1 MTRLSDERGL
11 PLSGLNAAQIQR
23 YDALLDELYS
33 YIPGVQDRLEA
44 LLQEAP
50 GFVLGQV
57 LRGYAVMTDGLLSGL
72 PKARHYLSQAEQ
84 LADSAT
90 DRERLHIGVL
100 RAWVEG
106 RLADRLQGLE
116 DIVLRWPLDLLAYR
130 QLTGMLFWTGDKRRQ
145 LAAALQA
152 LPHWDP
158 QVPGYRLVLGPLA
171 FALEEAGHYTLAES
185 HARKALE
192 YQATDLWSLHALAH
206 VLEMQGRARE
216 GEQTLMAVG
225 KQLNG
230 FNLFRGHLWWHL
242 ALFKLALGKD
252 EEVLRLW
259 DEQIFPEPSAFYL
272 DQQNAASLLA
282 RLEIQGIPVGQRW
295 EKVAQAAETTL
306 GQHLVLFTVP
316 HQALALARTGR
327 LSALAQTLAA
337 VEAQAQTGVD
347 QAPLAA
353 AVSGALALYQ
363 EGAYRPFLQRMR
375 SLRHEA
381 QALGASHA
389 QQDLFFQLMVDAA
402 LRLDDL
408 SLAKSLLKERL
419 AGRLKGADYW
429 PQMAAQFQRVDR
441 ETQAEALR
449 TLLRSAPAN

>member
-11 PLSGLNAAQIQR
+11 PLSGLDTPQIER
-23 YDALLDELYS
+23 YDALLHELYS

-57 LRGYAVMTDGLLSGL
+57 LRGYAVMTDGLQSGL
-72 PKARHYLSQAEQ
+72 PQARRYLAQAEQ
-84 LADSAT
+84 LAGHAT
-90 DRERLHIGVL
+90 ERERLHIAVL
-100 RAWVEG
+100 RAWVGG

-185 HARKALE
+185 HARKALQ

-225 KQLNG
+225 KQLNE

-252 EEVLRLW
+252 DEVLKLW

-282 RLEIQGIPVGQRW
+282 RLEIQGVPVGQRW
-295 EKVAQAAETTL
+295 EKVAQASETTL

-327 LSALAQTLAA
+327 LPALAQTLAA
-337 VEAQAQTGVD
+337 VEAQAQAGVD

-363 EGAYRPFLQRMR
+363 EGAHRAFLQRMR
-375 SLRHEA
+375 SLRYEA

-408 SLAKSLLKERL
+408 PLAKSLLKERL
-419 AGRLKGADYW
+419 AGRLTGADYW
-429 PQMAAQFQRVDR
+429 PQTVAQFQRI
-441 ETQAEALR
+441 EQAADAQGLR
-449 TLLRSAPAN
+449 AFLRSGPAK